1 VKGRRIIKIMENP
14 RKIRNIQISI
24 YGFLVFLAILSC
36 QQQKITELDS
46 HIRPIEMLIDISDMP
61 NNWNWTPNG
70 FPSSWEEI
78 DTDYYSDDGASVI
91 FGIEVNGK
99 VFRASH
105 MIVWFNDEK
114 TAKRKFELQI
124 APVSNIEIDGWTYR
138 STIAEDQVFN
148 CDLYDIYNCQWNIRY
163 GKYVSEFFSWI
174 GPDLITIHD
183 MERIAKAI
191 DEIMREKLLIP

>member
-1 VKGRRIIKIMENP
+1 LKIIENP
-14 RKIRNIQISI
+14 RKIRNIHISI

-36 QQQKITELDS
+36 QQQNITELDS
-46 HIRPIEMLIDISDMP
+46 HVRPIEMLIDISDMP
-61 NNWNWTPNG
+61 NNWNWDYDYDG
-70 FPSSWEEI
+70 FPSSWEN

-114 TAKRKFELQI
+114 TAKRKFENEI
-124 APVSNIEIDGWTYR
+124 APEPHNEIDGWTYK
-138 STIAEDQVFN
+138 SIIAEDQALSCGF
-148 CDLYDIYNCQWNIRY
+148 DDIYNCKWVIRY
-163 GKYVSEFFSWI
+163 GKYISKFATWI
-174 GPDLITIHD
+174 GPDIMSLQE
-183 MERIAKAI
+183 MERIAKVI